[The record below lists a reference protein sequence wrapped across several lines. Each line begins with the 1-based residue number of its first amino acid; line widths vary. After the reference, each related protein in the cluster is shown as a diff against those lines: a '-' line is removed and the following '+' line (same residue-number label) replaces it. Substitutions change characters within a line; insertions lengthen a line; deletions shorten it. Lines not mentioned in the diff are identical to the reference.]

1 MIKTQKQIHEQF
13 LKAQAKMKGGVYLTE
28 EEKLAVNPTREM
40 MLDKLHKIKQ
50 VFTTTNETKIDT
62 NHSFSITDN
71 ETSELLLKLRNLKAQ
86 IDRNNSFCNSH
97 QYKGVILK

>member
-50 VFTTTNETKIDT
+50 VF
-62 NHSFSITDN
+62 
-71 ETSELLLKLRNLKAQ
+71 
-86 IDRNNSFCNSH
+86 
-97 QYKGVILK
+97 